1 MNPCAVFDRETLR
14 RWLPGTGRKGHTG
27 SWCFSGGTFPFYEM
41 KRVAETNGGAC
52 ALDHCAAR
60 LKVVKTVNCLCRTL
74 SFTTMKSGN
83 MRGSSVKVTQHS
95 NDTNACPSTP

>member
-1 MNPCAVFDRETLR
+1 M
-14 RWLPGTGRKGHTG
+14 G
-27 SWCFSGGTFPFYEM
+27 SWCFSGGTFPFCKM
-41 KRVAETNGGAC
+41 NRVAETNGGAC
-52 ALDHCAAR
+52 ALDRCAAR

-95 NDTNACPSTP
+95 NDTNACPSAP